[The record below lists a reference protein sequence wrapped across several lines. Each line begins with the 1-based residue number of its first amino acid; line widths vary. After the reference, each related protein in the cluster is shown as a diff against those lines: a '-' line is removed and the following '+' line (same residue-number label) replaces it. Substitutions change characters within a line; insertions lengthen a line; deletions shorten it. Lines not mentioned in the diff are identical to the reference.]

1 MPPLN
6 LSGNLKEKVMK
17 RKLSL
22 IAGAVL
28 ALAAASANAVVICNA
43 CAYVNGQAATNLGI
57 HNPGTFDGSTFA
69 NSTTGQNGDF
79 DNTWVFSVD
88 PAGKASLDVIFLPIQ
103 NISNFA
109 VRLFDVSSFSCG
121 AAGSGCSALTL
132 GGLLATSTT
141 NPTYASVLDFFG
153 PLKGTY
159 AFEVTG
165 TVSGLTEGQPASY
178 AGNLQTVSAVP
189 EPETFALFGAGL
201 ATLAWLQRRRQK
213 KNQEA

>member
-1 MPPLN
+1 
-6 LSGNLKEKVMK
+6 MK

-28 ALAAASANAVVICNA
+28 ALAAASANAVTICDA
-43 CAYVNGQAATNLGI
+43 CTYITGQAATNLGT
-57 HNPGTFDGSTFA
+57 HDPGTFDGSTFA

-79 DNTWVFSVD
+79 DNIWVFSVA
-88 PAGKASLDVIFLPIQ
+88 PAGMASLDVIFLPIQ

-109 VRLFDVSSFSCG
+109 VKLFDVASFTCG
-121 AAGSGCSALTL
+121 AAGAACSSLTL
-132 GGLLATSTT
+132 GGLLANSTT

-153 PLKGTY
+153 PLNGTY

-165 TVSGLTEGQPASY
+165 TISGLAEGQPASY

-201 ATLAWLQRRRQK
+201 AALAWLQRRRK
-213 KNQEA
+213 KNET